1 MITTLRTM
9 LIMEPRN
16 EDGDMVNMPR
26 MLESHNNKLTTDRIS
41 VIVLAHLLPIHR
53 PYARIRVTTPNT
65 EKYRIEL
72 PGK

>member
-1 MITTLRTM
+1 
-9 LIMEPRN
+9 MEVRN

-26 MLESHNNKLTTDRIS
+26 MLESHNNIPTTDRIS

-53 PYARIRVTTPNT
+53 PYARIRLVTPDS
-65 EKYRIEL
+65 EKKVTEL

>member
-1 MITTLRTM
+1 MDV
-9 LIMEPRN
+9 RN

-26 MLESHNNKLTTDRIS
+26 MLESQNNIPTIDRIN

-65 EKYRIEL
+65 EK
-72 PGK
+72 